1 MAKMN
6 RAARLSLLAASVS
19 CLAAGIETARAQD
32 NAGSASSIETILVSG
47 KRRVDGAGM
56 IQVQVAPKNASVVTE
71 EFIKNQ
77 PAAANVLQLVNLLPG
92 VNAND
97 RDPTGTGRTALSLRG
112 FQSNQ
117 IGLMLDGV
125 PVNDSGT
132 FNVFAQEYVDAEN
145 LASIYI
151 QQGAGD
157 ADTPNVGASGGNI
170 GMITKRPSDDFHIS
184 FNQAFG
190 DYSFRRSFIRLDTG
204 TFNEGKTKAFV
215 SYSNAV
221 VDVWRGKGTTDRD
234 HVDALI
240 QHSLSEG
247 SRLSFAAY
255 YNTAETYSYQ
265 GLTKAQIAQY
275 GYNFNFAPTFLP
287 IPAAV
292 PGKAD
297 SDNNSANLNGNTLL
311 QRSNFYPLLSN
322 PFENFVAVAKA
333 NLELTKQIHLD
344 IEPYLWYGFGSGG
357 TTTYVSEGNTALL
370 GRPTDLNGDGDT
382 LDTKLYYTLFS
393 QQQVRPGTLL
403 RGKYTTGTNEL
414 VVGFQYEFGMLREWR
429 PLFSVNQ
436 TTGLPA
442 DLWPDFEY
450 ETLRRPDGSRVRLQ
464 DQNTNTE
471 IIRPFVADTLRLM
484 DDRLTMTFALQR
496 PEMRRFGINYLTLA
510 QRTSGNAIAPD
521 NPQLIQS
528 KWVPS
533 AGAVFKV
540 NDDHQIFA
548 SITQTFRGS
557 DNSPLFTAGVNLNA
571 LKPESTVNTEIGYR
585 YSGSGF
591 VGSITGFNTNYL
603 NRLQS
608 LFDAGLNTTVNKNIG
623 GVTVK
628 GAEFE
633 LGTPSYA
640 GFSGY
645 VSGSYTEATLRNN
658 LYIGVNGTTQPLP
671 TAGKTLTDTPKLIG
685 AVQVHYENDAFFG
698 QVQAKYTDKRYGSL
712 TNDESVPSFVVVDL
726 LAGYRLP
733 QSLTGK
739 TRAEIIASV
748 NNLFD
753 KKYYGGVN
761 FGNNALSYNGI
772 APNLPSYQV
781 GAPRFMS
788 VKVKVDY

>member
-1 MAKMN
+1 MSKTD
-6 RAARLSLLAASVS
+6 RTLRLAVLAASVS
-19 CLAAGIETARAQD
+19 LLAIGIDTARAQD

-56 IQVQVAPKNASVVTE
+56 IQVQLAPKNASVVTE

-170 GMITKRPSDDFHIS
+170 GMITKRPSDEFHIS

-204 TFNEGKTKAFV
+204 TFNDGKTKAFV

-287 IPAAV
+287 IPAPV

-311 QRSNFYPLLSN
+311 QRSNYYPLLSN

-333 NLELTKQIHLD
+333 NLELTKQLQLD

-403 RGKYTTGTNEL
+403 RGKYTTGANEL
-414 VVGFQYEFGMLREWR
+414 VVGFQYEYGMLREWR
-429 PLFSVNQ
+429 PLFSINQ
-436 TTGLPA
+436 TTGNPA

-471 IIRPFVADTLRLM
+471 IIRPFVADTLRLI

-540 NDDHQIFA
+540 NDDNQIFA

-557 DNSPLFTAGVNLNA
+557 DNSPLFTAGVNLAA

-591 VGSITGFNTNYL
+591 VGSVTAFNTNYL

-623 GVTVK
+623 GVTIK

-633 LGTPSYA
+633 LGTPSFS

-658 LYIGVNGTTQPLP
+658 LYVGVNGTTQALP

-685 AVQVHYENDAFFG
+685 AVQLHYENDAFFG

-712 TNDESVPSFVVVDL
+712 TNVESVPSFVVVDL

-739 TRAEIIASV
+739 THAEIIASV
-748 NNLFD
+748 NNVFD

-772 APNLPSYQV
+772 GPNLPSYQV